1 MKPFINQQR
10 LRNYPLIIL
19 FTMMATLILNLL
31 FHEGWYGAAG
41 QIIGGDFL
49 AQYSG
54 GLLYRQHPEQLY
66 DFNAQFIIQ
75 QSIVEPTSLW
85 GVNIYTYPP
94 YVALIHSVTTYLP
107 YLPAFLLRTL
117 LTISYSLLACYL
129 IYRYLLPHYVKDSNL
144 TTRQTAI
151 LTFSFMPFVVGLQMG
166 QNHGLTLFLI
176 TGILAAILCDK
187 WLIAGIL
194 CGFLLYKPQFAL
206 GFLVIFLMW
215 GQFKAIALTAL
226 IGLGWNAIVW
236 IQNGDDIFSKYLQ
249 VTPQLLQLPY
259 LEGAGGEMQVTPY
272 GLLVS
277 LLPQHYWTVVFNVY
291 KLWLLMLLIILA
303 FFSFQYRNKPIR
315 ERIPVLILAA
325 LFGLVTAP
333 HSLVHELVIFIPIFA
348 LCAWMSNSR
357 TLLYLIIAVYLGILL
372 LIPLSY
378 QLGIALLA
386 FIPIGSFFAILF
398 FIIRQNSLL
407 SEPDSLGQESIK

>member
-1 MKPFINQQR
+1 MKSFINQQR

-19 FTMMATLILNLL
+19 FTMMATLVLNLL
-31 FHEGWYGAAG
+31 LHNGWYGAAG

-54 GLLYRQHPEQLY
+54 GLLYRQHPDQLY
-66 DFNAQFIIQ
+66 DFDAQFSVQ

-94 YVALIHSVTTYLP
+94 YVALIHSLSTYLP
-107 YLPAFLLRTL
+107 YLPALLFRTL
-117 LTISYSLLACYL
+117 LTISYILLASYL
-129 IYRYLLPHYVKDSNL
+129 IYRYLIPQYVKDSSL
-144 TTRQTAI
+144 TTWQIAI

-166 QNHGLTLFLI
+166 QNHGLTFFLI
-176 TGILAAILCDK
+176 TGILAAILYNK
-187 WLIAGIL
+187 WWIAGIL

-206 GFLVIFLMW
+206 GFLVVFLMW

-226 IGLGWNAIVW
+226 IALGWNAVVW
-236 IQNGDDIFSKYLQ
+236 LQNGADIFSSYLQ
-249 VTPQLLQLPY
+249 VTPQLMQLPY
-259 LEGAGGEMQVTPY
+259 LKGAGGEMQVTPY

-277 LLPQHYWTVVFNVY
+277 ILPQQYWTIVLNAY
-291 KLWLLMLLIILA
+291 KFWLPLLLIILA
-303 FFSFQYRNKPIR
+303 FFAFQYRNKPVH

-333 HSLVHELVIFIPIFA
+333 HSLIHELVIFIPIFA

-357 TLLYLIIAVYLGILL
+357 TLLYLIILVYLGVLF

-386 FIPIGSFFAILF
+386 FIPIGSFLAVLF
-398 FIIRQNSLL
+398 FIVRRNSHLR
-407 SEPDSLGQESIK
+407 EPDSLSQETIK